1 MKPGVSPRIV
11 AEVARIE
18 FNRDC
23 NRQTFKCFRTETL
36 GRLRAVASII
46 PDDIEVMGWVNEARF
61 VAYDYAPR
69 HNLEW

>member
-1 MKPGVSPRIV
+1 MNAISPRIV
-11 AEVARIE
+11 AEVARME
-18 FNRDC
+18 LNREC
-23 NRQTFKCFRTETL
+23 NRMTFKCFRTETL

-46 PDDIEVMGWVNEARF
+46 PDDIEVMGWTNEARF

>member
-1 MKPGVSPRIV
+1 MTAVSPRIV

-18 FNRDC
+18 FNSEC
-23 NRQTFKCFRTETL
+23 NRMTFKCFRTETL

-69 HNLEW
+69 HKLEW